1 MRAVWSLLV
10 AISLALLSAAA
21 PAAEQPRTL
30 LTQDQFSQLTA
41 ISRDLQ
47 ALKSATTT
55 RREMFANARR
65 ELAGMR
71 ATIDRLLADGGNK
84 LATPS
89 EVPEAMPVFA
99 RLPGTV
105 RDSPRLHSPTY
116 GGKAPVVVLRL
127 AAYSD
132 QSQAEQGWMLLRTR
146 NGDLLNGTEPV
157 FVEVDLGEGRGQQT
171 RIVVQIVPG
180 GDVCRRLVA
189 RGEYCE
195 PAL

>member
-10 AISLALLSAAA
+10 AISPALLSAGALS
-21 PAAEQPRTL
+21 AEQPRTL

-71 ATIDRLLADGGNK
+71 ATIDRLLANGGDK
-84 LATPS
+84 MAPPS

-105 RDSPRLHSPTY
+105 RDHGIRMIGPQRRQLRMIYTYALH
-116 GGKAPVVVLRL
+116 
-127 AAYSD
+127 
-132 QSQAEQGWMLLRTR
+132 
-146 NGDLLNGTEPV
+146 
-157 FVEVDLGEGRGQQT
+157 EVRD
-171 RIVVQIVPG
+171 
-180 GDVCRRLVA
+180 A
-189 RGEYCE
+189 
-195 PAL
+195 